1 MNEEI
6 DLDYIIKLV
15 SEQEPERKDI
25 IDALRKC
32 KTGKWDGSGYYRFV
46 NTSNANLPGAVWQHE
61 ECIVLEQ
68 DNDADIVLDILKDG
82 RIGGIEFIG
91 LIENY

>member
-6 DLDYIIKLV
+6 DLEYIIKLV
-15 SEQEPERKDI
+15 SEQEPESLDVI
-25 IDALRKC
+25 NALKKC
-32 KTGKWDGSGYYRFV
+32 EKGKWDGSAYYRFV
-46 NTSNANLPGAVWQHE
+46 NSSNANNPGAVWQHDY
-61 ECIVLEQ
+61 CIVLEQ
-68 DNDADIVLDILKDG
+68 ENNADIVLDILKDG